1 MNRTARIL
9 IISFLALLSIQSNAQ
24 NPFTTYSN
32 FYFKNEY
39 VIYISAKGNIFTL
52 YINAMPSVESN
63 ETGGIIIQED
73 NYYKFVDGLKLAK
86 LKYEDAVKAAKEKK
100 ATNINKTLR
109 VFNTVD
115 AYFKQEKMYLQK
127 NVELIY
133 NFKVQEIDGKLNY
146 FLFVNTGKLTAL
158 NNTSVHSNGF
168 SLVFSSGDEIDKF
181 IDKLSIEKI
190 DSSIVKNDSTGH
202 IKRLR
207 KLDGSWHSKAQSGI
221 FANMTLGIKVGFST
235 SLGMNNLNPM
245 LTDEYS
251 LSTAKSSIV
260 NGFNVG
266 AFGRVDFNKFYFQ
279 PEFLYVLGQN
289 NYALSLL
296 DNHLQNIELNKTAT
310 ISTLDIPL
318 LLGYKIWN
326 SKNTNLRLFAG
337 PKLRLNA
344 GSTVKRTYFHTYGT
358 TNATD
363 ITTDITPT
371 QLGLETGLGLDFSG
385 FTLDVRYNLI
395 QDMYHSQLNSHTI
408 DNLSANTLIV
418 SLGWKIF
425 RPMK

>member
-32 FYFKNEY
+32 SYFKNEY
-39 VIYISAKGNIFTL
+39 VIYVSAKGNIFTL

-73 NYYKFVDGLKLAK
+73 NYYKFIDGLKLGK
-86 LKYEDAVKAAKEKK
+86 LKYEEAVKDAKEKNS
-100 ATNINKTLR
+100 TNVTKTLR

-115 AYFKQEKMYLQK
+115 TYFKQDQMYAQK

-133 NFKVQEIDGKLNY
+133 NFKVQKIDGKLNY
-146 FLFVNTGKLTAL
+146 FLFVNTGKLTAI
-158 NNTSVHSNGF
+158 NNPSVQSNGY
-168 SLVFSSGDEIDKF
+168 SLVFSSANEIDQF
-181 IDKLSIEKI
+181 INKISPEKI

-202 IKRLR
+202 IKQLR
-207 KLDGSWHSKAQSGI
+207 KVDGSWHSKAKSGI
-221 FANMTLGIKVGFST
+221 FANMTLGIKAGYCT
-235 SLGMNNLNPM
+235 SLGMNNISPM
-245 LTDEYS
+245 LTDMYS
-251 LSTAKSSIV
+251 LRTAKSTII
-260 NGFNVG
+260 NGFNIG
-266 AFGRVDFNKFYFQ
+266 AFGRIDFNKFYFQ
-279 PEFLYVLGQN
+279 PEFLYMMGQK
-289 NYALSLL
+289 NYALTLL
-296 DNHLQNIELNKTAT
+296 DTHLQSMDYNKTAT

-326 SKNTNLRLFAG
+326 SGNTNLRLFAG

-344 GSTVKRTYFHTYGT
+344 GSTVERTYFHTEDN
-358 TNATD
+358 NAID
-363 ITTDITPT
+363 FKAVITPT
-371 QLGLETGLGLDFSG
+371 QLGLETGFGLDFSA

-395 QDMYHSQLNSHTI
+395 QDMYQTQLNSQTI
-408 DNLSANTLIV
+408 DNLSANTLVI

-425 RPMK
+425 RPKK